1 MIALVVSGTSAVLL
15 AGMMVG
21 GGAFLAWTG
30 LRPAPEPLGV
40 ALARLDRRPMVAS
53 LAPEVDRDARF
64 GGFLLR
70 HVPLLHRAVDQ
81 MRADLRVLGRTPE
94 EQAARVGSYTLLS
107 VLFVPWV
114 AFVAYVAGFDPPG
127 VVYLMALALSV
138 SWAIVAPFLS
148 LRQQADARRK
158 AFSHAL
164 SAYCN
169 VTVMSLAAG
178 RGVEQALETAATAG
192 EGWAFAEIRGALTAG
207 YVRGEPPW
215 EALEA
220 LGTELAIDDLT
231 ELASTISMAGEEGA
245 AVRDTVSAK
254 ARTIRER
261 IIAETEQTAAAVT
274 ERMSL
279 PGVLMALGFL
289 VFIGYPAIA
298 VLFRF
303 GT

>member
-1 MIALVVSGTSAVLL
+1 MTAVLL
-15 AGMMVG
+15 AGMLVG
-21 GGAFLAWTG
+21 GGMFLAWTG
-30 LRPAPEPLGV
+30 LRPAPEPLAV
-40 ALARLDRRPMVAS
+40 ALARLDRRPVDTAVP
-53 LAPEVDRDARF
+53 PELDRDARF

-70 HVPLLHRAVDQ
+70 HLPLLARAVDQ
-81 MRADLRVLGRTPE
+81 MRADLRVLGRSPE
-94 EQAARVGSYTLLS
+94 EQAARVGSYALLS

-114 AFVAYVAGFDPPG
+114 AFIAFVTGLEVPG
-127 VVYLMALALSV
+127 VVYLIALALAVTWAVV
-138 SWAIVAPFLS
+138 SPFLS
-148 LRQQADARRK
+148 LRQQAQARRK
-158 AFSHAL
+158 AFAHAL

-169 VTVMSLAAG
+169 VTVMCLSAG

-261 IIAETEQTAAAVT
+261 IIAETEQSAAAVT

-279 PGVLMALGFL
+279 PGVLMAMGFL
-289 VFIGYPAIA
+289 LFIGYPALA

-303 GT
+303 GSG

>member
-1 MIALVVSGTSAVLL
+1 MTAVLL
-15 AGMMVG
+15 AGMLVG
-21 GGAFLAWTG
+21 GGIFLAWTG

-40 ALARLDRRPMVAS
+40 ALARLDRRPAATPA
-53 LAPEVDRDARF
+53 APDVDRDARF

-70 HVPLLHRAVDQ
+70 HVPLLERAIDQ

-114 AFVAYVAGFDPPG
+114 AFVAFISGFDPPAA
-127 VVYLMALALSV
+127 VYVIALALAV
-138 SWAIVAPFLS
+138 TWAILSPFVS
-148 LRQQADARRK
+148 LRQQAAARRK
-158 AFSHAL
+158 SFAHAL

-169 VTVMSLAAG
+169 VTVMCLAAG

-192 EGWAFAEIRGALTAG
+192 EGWAFAEVRGALTAG

-261 IIAETEQTAAAVT
+261 IIAETEQAAAAVT

-279 PGVLMALGFL
+279 PGVLMAMGFL
-289 VFIGYPAIA
+289 LFIGYPALA

-303 GT
+303 GN

>member
-1 MIALVVSGTSAVLL
+1 MTPALL
-15 AGMMVG
+15 AGMLVG
-21 GGAFLAWTG
+21 VGVFLAWTG
-30 LRPAPEPLGV
+30 LHPAPEPLGT
-40 ALARLDRRPMVAS
+40 ALARLDRRPTIPS
-53 LAPEVDRDARF
+53 QAPEVDRDTRF

-70 HVPLLHRAVDQ
+70 HVPLLERAIDQ
-81 MRADLRVLGRTPE
+81 MRADLRVVGRSPE
-94 EQAARVGSYTLLS
+94 EQAARVGSYALLS

-114 AFVAYVAGFDPPG
+114 AFIAFVSGFDPPG
-127 VVYLMALALSV
+127 VVYLIALVLALTWAVV
-138 SWAIVAPFLS
+138 SPFLS
-148 LRQQADARRK
+148 LRQQAAARRK
-158 AFSHAL
+158 AFAHAL

-169 VTVMSLAAG
+169 VTVMCLAAG

-192 EGWAFAEIRGALTAG
+192 EGWAFAEIRGALTSG

-220 LGTELAIDDLT
+220 LGTELAIDDLA

-261 IIAETEQTAAAVT
+261 IIAENEQLAAAVT

-279 PGVLMALGFL
+279 PGVLMAMGFL
-289 VFIGYPAIA
+289 VFIGYPALA

-303 GT
+303 GS